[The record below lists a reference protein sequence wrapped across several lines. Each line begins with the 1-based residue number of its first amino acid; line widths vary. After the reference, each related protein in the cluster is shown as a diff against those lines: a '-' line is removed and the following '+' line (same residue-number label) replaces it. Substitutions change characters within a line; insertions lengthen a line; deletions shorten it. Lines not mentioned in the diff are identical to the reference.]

1 MDAFHLIFPME
12 LFKDFNKVFLKKKK
26 KRPETKPANFSEA
39 RRRREM
45 EVSLLWCP
53 QFLDESMSGT

>member
-26 KRPETKPANFSEA
+26 KKRPETN
-39 RRRREM
+39 
-45 EVSLLWCP
+45 
-53 QFLDESMSGT
+53 T

>member
-26 KRPETKPANFSEA
+26 GQKQTLEKNK
-39 RRRREM
+39 
-45 EVSLLWCP
+45 
-53 QFLDESMSGT
+53 

>member
-26 KRPETKPANFSEA
+26 KKA
-39 RRRREM
+39 RNKHLRKIN
-45 EVSLLWCP
+45 
-53 QFLDESMSGT
+53 ESS

>member
-26 KRPETKPANFSEA
+26 KA
-39 RRRREM
+39 RNKHLRKIN
-45 EVSLLWCP
+45 
-53 QFLDESMSGT
+53 ESS